1 MVNEVTKNGM
11 TDCGEILA
19 EAENG
24 KIITDSTE
32 WWMFA
37 ESVIGLY
44 NAYQITRDKA
54 YLERSEKV
62 WEFTKKYVINHDTG
76 EWFWGVDNKTHEP
89 LGEELVSEWKCPYHN
104 SRMCMEIMERIGEK

>member
-37 ESVIGLY
+37 
-44 NAYQITRDKA
+44 DP
-54 YLERSEKV
+54 
-62 WEFTKKYVINHDTG
+62 
-76 EWFWGVDNKTHEP
+76 WGSPSFCVNLKF
-89 LGEELVSEWKCPYHN
+89 GSK
-104 SRMCMEIMERIGEK
+104 MII

>member
-37 ESVIGLY
+37 ESVGQSLILCKP
-44 NAYQITRDKA
+44 QIW
-54 YLERSEKV
+54 LQ
-62 WEFTKKYVINHDTG
+62 N
-76 EWFWGVDNKTHEP
+76 DN
-89 LGEELVSEWKCPYHN
+89 
-104 SRMCMEIMERIGEK
+104 II

>member
-32 WWMFA
+32 WWMFS

-44 NAYQITRDKA
+44 NAYQITGDKA

-62 WEFTKKYVINHDTG
+62 WEFTKQYVINHDTG

-89 LGEELVSEWKCPYHN
+89 LGK
-104 SRMCMEIMERIGEK
+104 

>member
-44 NAYQITRDKA
+44 NAYQIFGCLSTLFILYHSKLSGQLKIA
-54 YLERSEKV
+54 QC
-62 WEFTKKYVINHDTG
+62 
-76 EWFWGVDNKTHEP
+76 KT
-89 LGEELVSEWKCPYHN
+89 N
-104 SRMCMEIMERIGEK
+104 